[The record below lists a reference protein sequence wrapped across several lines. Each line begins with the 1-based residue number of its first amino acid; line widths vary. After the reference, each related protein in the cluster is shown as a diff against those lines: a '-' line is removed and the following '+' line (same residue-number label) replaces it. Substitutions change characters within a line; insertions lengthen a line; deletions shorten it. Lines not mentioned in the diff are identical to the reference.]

1 MVDSKIRISEK
12 ENNPLS
18 RVYWVK
24 SIGRRVPPAGQLV
37 KARVSKGKGVRMEKN
52 GEKKR
57 RMGVTVN
64 LEPEAVR
71 VVKAYLQAQNQT
83 FSNWVNFL
91 VVEMA
96 KQVEGMPTPFDK
108 PIGKLTVEEFGELIG
123 YWKRSIE
130 QVEGQ

>member
-1 MVDSKIRISEK
+1 
-12 ENNPLS
+12 
-18 RVYWVK
+18 
-24 SIGRRVPPAGQLV
+24 
-37 KARVSKGKGVRMEKN
+37 MEKN
-52 GEKKR
+52 GEMRR
-57 RMGVTVN
+57 RMGFTVN
-64 LEPEAVR
+64 LEPEAVK

-123 YWKRSIE
+123 YWKRSIDRKWE
-130 QVEGQ
+130 EEA